1 MPCASFI
8 HPLDSYVDFDNNH
21 INVIELDIFTVIIQW
36 FSFQVLIF
44 DRSVG
49 RVVQLS
55 VVEDYGLM
63 LLRTAAD
70 NFR

>member
-1 MPCASFI
+1 MVTFSI
-8 HPLDSYVDFDNNH
+8 S
-21 INVIELDIFTVIIQW
+21 IQL
-36 FSFQVLIF
+36 FSLQVLIF

>member
-1 MPCASFI
+1 MLCDSFI
-8 HPLDSYVDFDNNH
+8 HPLDSYVD
-21 INVIELDIFTVIIQW
+21 IEYNVLGLVTSSIIIQL
-36 FSFQVLIF
+36 FSALQVLIF

>member
-1 MPCASFI
+1 MLCASFI
-8 HPLDSYVDFDNNH
+8 HPLDSYVDFES
-21 INVIELDIFTVIIQW
+21 NVIELDTFTVIIQW
-36 FSFQVLIF
+36 FSLQVLIF

>member
-1 MPCASFI
+1 MWT
-8 HPLDSYVDFDNNH
+8 LKNN
-21 INVIELDIFTVIIQW
+21 VLGVVTFSIIIP
-36 FSFQVLIF
+36 SSQVLIF

-63 LLRTAAD
+63 LRRTAAD

>member
-8 HPLDSYVDFDNNH
+8 HPLDSYVDFEN
-21 INVIELDIFTVIIQW
+21 NVIELDTFTVINQW
-36 FSFQVLIF
+36 FSLQVLIF

>member
-1 MPCASFI
+1 MD
-8 HPLDSYVDFDNNH
+8 LEN
-21 INVIELDIFTVIIQW
+21 NVIELDTFTVTIQW
-36 FSFQVLIF
+36 FSLQVLIF

>member
-1 MPCASFI
+1 MLHSSI
-8 HPLDSYVDFDNNH
+8 HWTWLNSYVDMENNVLEQVTFR
-21 INVIELDIFTVIIQW
+21 IIIQL
-36 FSFQVLIF
+36 FSLQVLIF

>member
-1 MPCASFI
+1 MRSFQLRATPPI
-8 HPLDSYVDFDNNH
+8 PLSA
-21 INVIELDIFTVIIQW
+21 L
-36 FSFQVLIF
+36 QVLIF

-63 LLRTAAD
+63 LLRSAGD
-70 NFR
+70 IFRWSDRIRPGMTTG

>member
-1 MPCASFI
+1 M
-8 HPLDSYVDFDNNH
+8 DFEN
-21 INVIELDIFTVIIQW
+21 NVIGLVTFSIINIQL
-36 FSFQVLIF
+36 FSSQVLIF

-63 LLRTAAD
+63 LLRTASD

>member
-1 MPCASFI
+1 MLCASFI
-8 HPLDSYVDFDNNH
+8 HTLDSYVDLEN
-21 INVIELDIFTVIIQW
+21 NVIELDTFTVTIQW
-36 FSFQVLIF
+36 FSSQVLIF